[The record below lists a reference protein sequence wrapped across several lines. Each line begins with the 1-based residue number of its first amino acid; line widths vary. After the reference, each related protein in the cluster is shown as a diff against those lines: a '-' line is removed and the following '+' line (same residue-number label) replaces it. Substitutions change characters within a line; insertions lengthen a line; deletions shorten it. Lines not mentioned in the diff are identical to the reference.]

1 MIRDSLTYREWG
13 DNFTILHKDLVGL
26 DNKAV
31 LIINTHSVS
40 YFNLNIKDL
49 GNYYDLLTL

>member
-13 DNFTILHKDLVGL
+13 DNFTILHKDVVGL

-40 YFNLNIKDL
+40 YFNFNIKDA